1 MSVEFC
7 VRVGGGINIGI
18 PNEPKFAVI
27 EISWP
32 GNRRHSVEQSL
43 RHRRIELFLR
53 LSLDVK
59 LSMWF
64 EIFFWIKK
72 RIFEY
77 SLPRTRVASCLSR
90 PWIRNSS
97 FWRIVDPQ
105 RKGFQSME
113 NDLNPSPS
121 QLHPTSFVARIV
133 VVHRGRGQ
141 RIEINACTSKGETS
155 AVSTLLTRQFLT
167 YRDV

>member
-27 EISWP
+27 EISRP

-59 LSMWF
+59 LDANRD
-64 EIFFWIKK
+64 FFWINEQK
-72 RIFEY
+72 RIFFTAY
-77 SLPRTRVASCLSR
+77 SAASCLSQ
-90 PWIRNSS
+90 PWIRNSGASLIRKEKDFNLWKMIWTPPPRSCIRPLSSLESSLCIEVEVKELRLMPVLPKERQARFPCHS
-97 FWRIVDPQ
+97 FDTAI
-105 RKGFQSME
+105 
-113 NDLNPSPS
+113 LNLS
-121 QLHPTSFVARIV
+121 
-133 VVHRGRGQ
+133 
-141 RIEINACTSKGETS
+141 
-155 AVSTLLTRQFLT
+155 
-167 YRDV
+167 RDV

>member
-27 EISWP
+27 EISRP

-59 LSMWF
+59 LDANRD
-64 EIFFWIKK
+64 FFWINEQK
-72 RIFEY
+72 RIFFTG
-77 SLPRTRVASCLSR
+77 SQLFVSTMDSQ
-90 PWIRNSS
+90 

-121 QLHPTSFVARIV
+121 QLHPTSFVAWIV

-155 AVSTLLTRQFLT
+155 AVSVPLFWHSNS
-167 YRDV
+167 